1 MKPLIIDYARTSAV
15 PAAVFNGSRVPVSVI
30 PNGVRGVRNLSFLL
44 TLSTLLLF
52 SLPVSI
58 HAQLAVDPAQ
68 SAGTSPS
75 IFKRVRFDQRLGDQ
89 IPLDLY
95 FLDEHGH
102 DVRLRQF
109 FGERPVILTL
119 AYYRCPMLCTELLN
133 GLVRT
138 LRQMNL
144 EIGKDY
150 EVVTV
155 SIDPADSSALA
166 ATKHEAYGVMYG
178 RPSALTGWH
187 FLTGAPSQI
196 HELAR
201 SVGFQYAYDP
211 ATQQF
216 AHASGIMI
224 LTPDGVLSQYSYGV
238 SFPERDVRL
247 GILRASQKQVGSVVD
262 QVLLYCYH
270 YDPHTGKYGLLISH
284 VLQLAG
290 GVTLLAL
297 GGVIFI
303 LFRKENYGLPTSPGP
318 SHSATHS
325 PGVLK

>member
-1 MKPLIIDYARTSAV
+1 M
-15 PAAVFNGSRVPVSVI
+15 
-30 PNGVRGVRNLSFLL
+30 
-44 TLSTLLLF
+44 LLLF
-52 SLPVSI
+52 LPVSGQ
-58 HAQLAVDPAQ
+58 AQLAVDPGQ
-68 SAGTSPS
+68 SAGASPT
-75 IFKRVRFDQRLGDQ
+75 IFKQVRFDQRLGEQ

-95 FLDEHGH
+95 FQDEHGH
-102 DVRLRQF
+102 EVRLRQF

-119 AYYRCPMLCTELLN
+119 AYYHCPMLCTELLN

-155 SIDPADSSALA
+155 SIDPGDSSALA
-166 ATKHEAYGVMYG
+166 ATKHEAYSVMYG
-178 RPSALTGWH
+178 RPGALTGWH
-187 FLTGAPSQI
+187 FLTGQEPQI

-201 SVGFQYAYDP
+201 AVGFQYAFDP
-211 ATQQF
+211 ASQQF

-224 LTPDGVLSQYSYGV
+224 LSPDGVLSQYTYGV
-238 SFPERDVRL
+238 SFPERDLRL

-284 VLQLAG
+284 VLQIAG
-290 GVTLLAL
+290 GVTLVAL
-297 GGVIFI
+297 GSVIFV
-303 LFRKENYGLPTSPGP
+303 LFRKESYTVPNSPKP
-318 SHSATHS
+318 SHSAAHS